1 MQRLSIANKMKNAKD
16 LKEAQDLSNA
26 MQTQTAL
33 LQADK
38 IAMDIALS
46 TEQYNR
52 MQAEK
57 QTKAEIKKYAN
68 QHKIDW
74 K

>member
-1 MQRLSIANKMKNAKD
+1 
-16 LKEAQDLSNA
+16 

-57 QTKAEIKKYAN
+57 QTKDEIKKYAN